1 MLEIDVLK
9 RFYSDAGE
17 MEFKPRLKIKK
28 GTLSVLFGKSGSGKT
43 TLLRMIAGLTMPDAG
58 SIIYEGA
65 LWTGNGRAHKA
76 PQERNLGF
84 VSQDF
89 SLFTHLTVE
98 GNVLYACKDIKE
110 AERLLDI
117 TGLAGLRDRRVNS
130 LSGGQKQRVA
140 FARALAKK
148 PDILLLDEPMSALD
162 NETRAVIRAELDAA
176 VKRGITVIMVTHDV
190 PDIFKLADRVFVI
203 ESGVIARE
211 GTPAEVFI
219 NRVTS
224 NKFVFTGEI
233 MSIEKADAI
242 NIIMVTSE
250 EGATEVVVTDDEA
263 GLLRTGDRVL
273 VAAKAFQPVLM
284 KI

>member
-1 MLEIDVLK
+1 
-9 RFYSDAGE
+9 
-17 MEFKPRLKIKK
+17 
-28 GTLSVLFGKSGSGKT
+28 
-43 TLLRMIAGLTMPDAG
+43 
-58 SIIYEGA
+58 
-65 LWTGNGRAHKA
+65 
-76 PQERNLGF
+76 
-84 VSQDF
+84 
-89 SLFTHLTVE
+89 
-98 GNVLYACKDIKE
+98 
-110 AERLLDI
+110 
-117 TGLAGLRDRRVNS
+117 
-130 LSGGQKQRVA
+130 
-140 FARALAKK
+140 
-148 PDILLLDEPMSALD
+148 MSALD